1 MNSDFK
7 INDNGEVE
15 VQIAPVGDFNGS
27 DAEGNAVPERIT
39 KESLDALA
47 EKLNASDQEILV
59 DVDHSSVRRGLDRDT
74 HAAGWLS
81 RFFTTVKGLFGKMKL
96 TKRGKELVENREFRF
111 LSPVFQLGE
120 DGTPTELHS
129 VAFTNTPAFEGYIS
143 PIVNHSAVPG
153 PAVQDQDKETI
164 NMEITKDE
172 LVQLIKDTVAGMEKA
187 EETAEEKAEETA
199 ENACSEEKPKAEETA
214 ENACSEETKNEEP
227 KAEEPKEEPKAEE
240 TEAPKEE
247 PKAEETATEEPK
259 EEPKE
264 EVIKIE
270 ALNAAPAALADV
282 SGKSDWMN
290 LHGDAF
296 WKYLAA
302 HPEIKG

>member
-1 MNSDFK
+1 M
-7 INDNGEVE
+7 
-15 VQIAPVGDFNGS
+15 
-27 DAEGNAVPERIT
+27 
-39 KESLDALA
+39 
-47 EKLNASDQEILV
+47 

-120 DGTPTELHS
+120 DGSPKELHS
-129 VAFTNTPAFEGYIS
+129 VAFTNTPAFQGYIS

-153 PAVQDQDKETI
+153 PAVQDKETI
-164 NMEITKDE
+164 HMEITKDE
-172 LVQLIKDTVAGMEKA
+172 LVQLIRDTVAGMEKA
-187 EETAEEKAEETA
+187 EETAEEKTEEA
-199 ENACSEEKPKAEETA
+199 VDNSCSEEPKAEETA

-227 KAEEPKEEPKAEE
+227 KEEVK
-240 TEAPKEE
+240 
-247 PKAEETATEEPK
+247 TEEVK
-259 EEPKE
+259 TEEEPKE
-264 EVIKIE
+264 EVKTEETKTEEVKEEVKEDVIKIE
-270 ALNAAPAALADV
+270 ALCQAPAALADV

>member
-1 MNSDFK
+1 M
-7 INDNGEVE
+7 
-15 VQIAPVGDFNGS
+15 APIGDFNGS

-74 HAAGWLS
+74 HAAGWIS

-120 DGTPTELHS
+120 DGTPEELHS
-129 VAFTNTPAFEGYIS
+129 VAFTNTPAFQGYIS

-153 PAVQDQDKETI
+153 PAVQDKETI
-164 NMEITKDE
+164 HMEITKDE
-172 LVQLIKDTVAGMEKA
+172 LVQLIRDTVAGMEKA
-187 EETAEEKAEETA
+187 EETAEEKTEEVVDTS
-199 ENACSEEKPKAEETA
+199 CSEEPKAEETA

-247 PKAEETATEEPK
+247 PKAEETAAEEPKAEEPK
-259 EEPKE
+259 EEEKE

>member
-1 MNSDFK
+1 M
-7 INDNGEVE
+7 
-15 VQIAPVGDFNGS
+15 
-27 DAEGNAVPERIT
+27 
-39 KESLDALA
+39 
-47 EKLNASDQEILV
+47 

-74 HAAGWLS
+74 HAAGWIS
-81 RFFTTVKGLFGKMKL
+81 RFFTTVKGLFGKIKL

-120 DGTPTELHS
+120 DGSPKELHS
-129 VAFTNTPAFEGYIS
+129 VAFTNTPAFQGYIS

-153 PAVQDQDKETI
+153 PAVQDKETI
-164 NMEITKDE
+164 HMDITKDE
-172 LVQLIKDTVAGMEKA
+172 LVQLIKDTVADMEKA
-187 EETAEEKAEETA
+187 EETAEEKT
-199 ENACSEEKPKAEETA
+199 EETA
-214 ENACSEETKNEEP
+214 ENACSEETAENACSDETKNEEP
-227 KAEEPKEEPKAEE
+227 AAEEPAEE
-240 TEAPKEE
+240 VKTEEVKTEE
-247 PKAEETATEEPK
+247 VKTEEPK
-259 EEPKE
+259 EEAKEEVKE

-290 LHGDAF
+290 LHGDDF

>member
-1 MNSDFK
+1 MNNDFK
-7 INDNGEVE
+7 MNDNGEVE
-15 VQIAPVGDFNGS
+15 VQIAPIGDFNGS
-27 DAEGNAVPERIT
+27 DAEGNAVPERIS
-39 KESLDALA
+39 KESLAALA
-47 EKLNASDQEILV
+47 EKLNASDQEILG

-129 VAFTNTPAFEGYIS
+129 VAFTNTPAFQGYIS

-172 LVQLIKDTVAGMEKA
+172 LVQLIRDTVAGMEKA
-187 EETAEEKAEETA
+187 EETAEEKTEEVVDNSCSEEPKNEETA
-199 ENACSEEKPKAEETA
+199 ENACSD
-214 ENACSEETKNEEP
+214 ETKNEEP
-227 KAEEPKEEPKAEE
+227 MEEVKTEEVKTEE
-240 TEAPKEE
+240 VKTEEVK
-247 PKAEETATEEPK
+247 TEEPK
-259 EEPKE
+259 EEVKE

>member
-1 MNSDFK
+1 M
-7 INDNGEVE
+7 
-15 VQIAPVGDFNGS
+15 
-27 DAEGNAVPERIT
+27 
-39 KESLDALA
+39 
-47 EKLNASDQEILV
+47 

-143 PIVNHSAVPG
+143 PIVNHSAAPG
-153 PAVQDQDKETI
+153 LAVQDQDKETI

-199 ENACSEEKPKAEETA
+199 ENACSEE
-214 ENACSEETKNEEP
+214 TKNEEPMEEP
-227 KAEEPKEEPKAEE
+227 KAEEP
-240 TEAPKEE
+240 EAPKEE
-247 PKAEETATEEPK
+247 PKAEEPEE
-259 EEPKE
+259 EEKE

-290 LHGDAF
+290 LHGDDF